1 MDKKLTK
8 TIVGAILGFIAVILL
23 ISEFGLIFNAIGIR
37 DLIMFEGE
45 RSTAD
50 LLGNLCIAL
59 ACILAPALISYVLA
73 YIYGNKILNIFAAV
87 CGLFIA
93 VTATAFTFKLRGV
106 AISNK
111 SLSDYATVAASYAEF
126 MQIAVCS
133 LIACAYFTFK
143 SVTAF
148 KAKPAI
154 TNGET
159 NEEFSLKPE
168 NKEANG
174 NEEV

>member
-23 ISEFGLIFNAIGIR
+23 ISEFGLIFNAIGAR
-37 DLIMFEGE
+37 DLIKLESANRIIELFGHLN
-45 RSTAD
+45 T
-50 LLGNLCIAL
+50 AL

-73 YIYGNKILNIFAAV
+73 YISDNIKLNVFSAA

-93 VTATAFTFKLRGV
+93 ITSIAFALKLRSF
-106 AISNK
+106 ALTND
-111 SLSDYATVAASYAEF
+111 SLTAYTTVAGSYAEF
-126 MQIAVCS
+126 IQVAVCS

-143 SVTAF
+143 SVPFF
-148 KAKPAI
+148 KAKYGVKTA
-154 TNGET
+154 ET
-159 NEEFSLKPE
+159 NNGISPTPD
-168 NKEANG
+168 NKEADS